1 MNSFIKNISIKG
13 RILALSSSL
22 IAIIVAVSLFSLFS
36 IRYIGDELES
46 IAEQDIPLTNSLTS
60 ITIHQLEQAV
70 HFERLLHLG
79 YMQSM
84 THRIYTTWS

>member
-1 MNSFIKNISIKG
+1 MNSFIQNISIKG
-13 RILALSSSL
+13 IILALSSAL
-22 IAIIVAVSLFSLFS
+22 IGIIIAVSLFSLLS

-46 IAEQDIPLTNSLTS
+46 IAEQDIPLTNPLTS